1 MKAFMF
7 SGRHEVSRAG
17 AKMEAGQNP
26 ARSRHCI
33 EGVLLNIPLHLCP
46 DIKRTED
53 GCGKVSKALIAE
65 SGDMHK
71 LFDSSLCR

>member
-7 SGRHEVSRAG
+7 SGRRYLSRAG

-26 ARSRHCI
+26 ARSRHCN
-33 EGVLLNIPLHLCP
+33 EGVLLSMPLHLCP
-46 DIKRTED
+46 DIKRTGD
-53 GCGKVSKALIAE
+53 GCGKVSKALIAK

-71 LFDSSLCR
+71 

>member
-33 EGVLLNIPLHLCP
+33 EGVLLSTPLHLCL
-46 DIKRTED
+46 T
-53 GCGKVSKALIAE
+53 LI
-65 SGDMHK
+65 GQKMGVG
-71 LFDSSLCR
+71 R